1 MALTSRSKVLTQIV
15 HDEKWNIVGYTLFV
29 VFFLTSLFF
38 EVILAYDG
46 VFKGL
51 EELRRSIVMDK
62 ATIFRRAAWIF
73 IQVVAFYIL
82 LGRLVDDDASLVDD
96 VVQGALVGLIFSS
109 MHFYRW
115 RHIVDK
121 KSS

>member
-1 MALTSRSKVLTQIV
+1 M
-15 HDEKWNIVGYTLFV
+15 
-29 VFFLTSLFF
+29 
-38 EVILAYDG
+38 AYDG
-46 VFKGL
+46 VFKWL
-51 EELRRSIVMDK
+51 EELRRSIVIDK

-109 MHFYRW
+109 MHIYRW